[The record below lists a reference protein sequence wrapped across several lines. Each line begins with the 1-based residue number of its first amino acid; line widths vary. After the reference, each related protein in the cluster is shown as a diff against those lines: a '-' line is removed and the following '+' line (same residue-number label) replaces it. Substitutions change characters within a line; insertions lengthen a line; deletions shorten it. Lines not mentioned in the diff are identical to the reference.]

1 MSRSV
6 PATDRHNRLVE
17 QLAGFRVGVTSDRR
31 SEDLIS
37 ALERRGADVLHAPA
51 LKIAPNDQDTAL
63 VAETRD
69 LIAARPEVVLVTTG
83 YGMRRWFEV
92 ADATGLGAELSEVL
106 ESARILAR
114 GPKAVGAVR
123 AAGLEEVQVSASE
136 TTASLVDA
144 VVSAGLTGRRVAIQ
158 LHGYTD
164 EVQLTRLR
172 DLSAAVWTVTPYRWV
187 QPTAHDKLPKLI
199 EATCA
204 RQLDALTFTSAPGA
218 EATLAVA
225 RDRGCLGEFVDALA
239 HDVLAAAVGPVTAAP
254 LRDAGAVV
262 LTPDRYRLGALI
274 RLVTEELVQ
283 HRVLRLRSGETELE
297 LRGRAVAVDGR
308 PVKLAPNS
316 LALFKTLAGTDTVVR
331 RQDLQRCL
339 PDGAD
344 DHALEVAMS
353 RLRQALGVP
362 GLISTV
368 VKRGYRLN
376 AVRPGREQAT

>member
-1 MSRSV
+1 MSRSKA
-6 PATDRHNRLVE
+6 PSDRQGRLVE
-17 QLAGFRVGVTSDRR
+17 QLAGFRIGVTSDRR

-63 VAETRD
+63 VEETRA
-69 LIAARPEVVLVTTG
+69 LIEARPEVVLVTTG

-92 ADATGLGAELSEVL
+92 ADATGLGAQLSEVL

-144 VVSAGLTGRRVAIQ
+144 VETSGLTGRRVAIQ

-164 EVQLTRLR
+164 EVQLARLR

-187 QPTAHDKLPKLI
+187 QPTAQDKLPKLI

-225 RDRGCLGEFVDALA
+225 RELGRLGDFVDALRN
-239 HDVLAAAVGPVTAAP
+239 DVLAAAVGPVTAGP
-254 LRDAGAVV
+254 LRDAGAAV
-262 LTPDRYRLGALI
+262 LMPDRYRLGASDPAGH
-274 RLVTEELVQ
+274 RGARPAPGAAAAERQ
-283 HRVLRLRSGETELE
+283 HRARAARPGRRRERSAGQ
-297 LRGRAVAVDGR
+297 AR
-308 PVKLAPNS
+308 PE
-316 LALFKTLAGTDTVVR
+316 LAGPVQGAGAHRQRGPASRSPTVSAR
-331 RQDLQRCL
+331 
-339 PDGAD
+339 GAD

-362 GLISTV
+362 GLVTTI

-376 AVRPGREQAT
+376 AVRS

>member
-1 MSRSV
+1 MTGAIQPRS
-6 PATDRHNRLVE
+6 DGG
-17 QLAGFRVGVTSDRR
+17 QLAGFRIGVTSDRR
-31 SEDLIS
+31 SGDLID
-37 ALERRGADVLHAPA
+37 AFERRGATVFHAPA
-51 LKIAPNDQDTAL
+51 LKIAPIAEDVELLSDTSAM
-63 VAETRD
+63 V
-69 LIAARPEVVLVTTG
+69 AARPDLFIITTA

-92 ADATGLGAELSEVL
+92 ADATGLGAQLSEVL

-144 VVSAGLTGRRVAIQ
+144 VETSGLTGRRVAIQ

-164 EVQLTRLR
+164 EVQLARLR

-187 QPTAHDKLPKLI
+187 KPTAHDRLPKLI

-225 RDRGCLGEFVDALA
+225 RELGRLSEFVDALTD
-239 HDVLAAAVGPVTAAP
+239 DVLAAAVGPVTAAP
-254 LRDAGAVV
+254 LQAAGAVV
-262 LTPDRYRLGALI
+262 LMPDRYRLGALI

-283 HRVLRLRSGETELE
+283 HRVLRLRSGSTELE
-297 LRGRAVAVDGR
+297 LRGRAVAVDGL
-308 PVKLAPNS
+308 PVKLGPNS
-316 LALFKTLAGTDTVVR
+316 QALFTALAGADTVIR
-331 RQDLQRCL
+331 RQELQRCL

-362 GLISTV
+362 GLITTV

-376 AVRPGREQAT
+376 AVRV

>member
-1 MSRSV
+1 MSRSAA
-6 PATDRHNRLVE
+6 PSERRSRLVE
-17 QLAGFRVGVTSDRR
+17 QLAGFRIGVTSDRR

-63 VAETRD
+63 VEETRA
-69 LIAARPEVVLVTTG
+69 LIEARPDVVLVTTG

-92 ADATGLGAELSEVL
+92 ADATGLGAQLSEVL

-136 TTASLVDA
+136 TTASLVDE
-144 VVSAGLTGRRVAIQ
+144 VVASGLTGRRVAIQ

-164 EVQLTRLR
+164 EVQLARLR

-187 QPTAHDKLPKLI
+187 LPTAHDKLPKLI

-225 RDRGCLGEFVDALA
+225 RELGRHGDFVDALT
-239 HDVLAAAVGPVTAAP
+239 HDVLAAAVGPVTPDPCVTPAP
-254 LRDAGAVV
+254 
-262 LTPDRYRLGALI
+262 
-274 RLVTEELVQ
+274 
-283 HRVLRLRSGETELE
+283 
-297 LRGRAVAVDGR
+297 
-308 PVKLAPNS
+308 
-316 LALFKTLAGTDTVVR
+316 
-331 RQDLQRCL
+331 RC
-339 PDGAD
+339 
-344 DHALEVAMS
+344 
-353 RLRQALGVP
+353 
-362 GLISTV
+362 
-368 VKRGYRLN
+368 
-376 AVRPGREQAT
+376 